1 MGMSKMDQ
9 KRDRTARLLRL
20 QILLWQNLSGLEIEE
35 IARRCLISKR
45 TAYRDLRALETEL
58 NVPIWEEGSKR
69 GIAEGYFLPPIA
81 FTEAE
86 AVNIFLAVRK
96 MQNFSPLCNSSLSS
110 TFMKL
115 NAIVPPILK
124 KQIQNTIDHL
134 ERQPRD
140 ERKINNFDKLIKAW
154 LSGNRVT
161 VRYQELYGQKPL
173 KYTIEPYFIE
183 PSARNRANYVIAY
196 CRENKSICTFIID
209 RIVGE
214 VKIEAETFEI
224 PEHFNID
231 KYLASAWGAF
241 ADQKVEG
248 IKLRFSKRISLA
260 IKETSFHPSQ
270 VTELQGD
277 GSLIMKL
284 KVNNTGDFHAWI
296 MSWGKDVEV
305 LEPEAL
311 KNEMK
316 DVIRTL
322 ADVYDITTHHSGN

>member
-1 MGMSKMDQ
+1 
-9 KRDRTARLLRL
+9 
-20 QILLWQNLSGLEIEE
+20 
-35 IARRCLISKR
+35 
-45 TAYRDLRALETEL
+45 
-58 NVPIWEEGSKR
+58 
-69 GIAEGYFLPPIA
+69 
-81 FTEAE
+81 
-86 AVNIFLAVRK
+86 

-124 KQIQNTIDHL
+124 KQIQNAIDHL
-134 ERQPRD
+134 EKRPRD
-140 ERKINNFDKLIKAW
+140 EKKINNFDNLIKAW
-154 LSGNRVT
+154 LSGNRVII
-161 VRYQELYGQKPL
+161 RYQELYGQKPL

-196 CRENKSICTFIID
+196 CREKKSICTFIID

-248 IKLRFSKRISLA
+248 IKLRFSERISLA

-270 VTELQGD
+270 ATELQGD

-311 KNEMK
+311 RNEMK